1 MPFKKKSG
9 GSRGGGRPNTMGI
22 GAQGSGLNH
31 EKFAEYQRKTSA
43 KSRGQTSSPKAR
55 SHSNME

>member
-22 GAQGSGLNH
+22 GAQGSGLDY

>member
-1 MPFKKKSG
+1 
-9 GSRGGGRPNTMGI
+9 MGI
-22 GAQGSGLNH
+22 GAQGSGLDY

-55 SHSNME
+55 SHSKME